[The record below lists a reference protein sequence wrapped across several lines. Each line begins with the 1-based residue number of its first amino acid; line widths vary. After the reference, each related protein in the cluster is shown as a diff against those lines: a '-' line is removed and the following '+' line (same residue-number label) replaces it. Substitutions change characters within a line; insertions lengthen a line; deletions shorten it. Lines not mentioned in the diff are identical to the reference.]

1 MRISKTNALL
11 TEICNTHRVTVS
23 QKKFLHDAI
32 QINIEEKRPF
42 SLYDFS
48 NMSPE
53 NFRQMIL
60 RLRNVISVESKGRPC
75 YYRVNGTPLNKR
87 IPLTHHHTGI
97 AGDRMIRILK
107 RQKKQPPA
115 IHDIKITAR
124 SDLHD
129 FISHETMHKRNHS
142 IKFTYK
148 LDYNIQATALVYPDK
163 LQIDL
168 GCTLEPII
176 YDAMGAVRFSFVLGR
191 LYTLLQA
198 YSNFK
203 ASFVP
208 MEEWIITHYHFG
220 IDAAEEYNGQTF
232 HVTYNDFTSGLV
244 RFYSK
249 KKGKKLYPRLEKIVI
264 PKNPLSDELQK
275 MIDKSL

>member
-42 SLYDFS
+42 SLYDFT
-48 NMSPE
+48 NMKPG
-53 NFRQMIL
+53 NFRHKIL
-60 RLRNVISVESKGRPC
+60 KLRNVISVESKGKPC

-87 IPLTHHHTGI
+87 IPLTHHHKGV
-97 AGDRMIRILK
+97 AGDPMIRILK
-107 RQKKQPPA
+107 RLKEQPPK

-129 FISHETMHKRNHS
+129 FISHQTMNKRNHG
-142 IKFTYK
+142 IKWIYE
-148 LDYNIQATALVYPDK
+148 LDYNIRATVLVYPDK

-176 YDAMGAVRFSFVLGR
+176 YDVMGAVRLSFVLGR
-191 LYTLLQA
+191 LYTLLQH
-198 YSNFK
+198 SSHLK
-203 ASFVP
+203 ANIMP
-208 MEEWIITHYHFG
+208 IDEWIITHFHFG

-232 HVTYNDFTSGLV
+232 NVTYNDFTYGLV

-249 KKGKKLYPRLEKIVI
+249 KKGKKLYPRLEKIVT
-264 PKNPLSDELQK
+264 PKTPLSDELRK